1 MTYPQ
6 RGVQEGQSSVY
17 VNGNSQSANFNAP
30 PQWSSNTSS
39 TDLDPSLQTNQNAT
53 RVMPGSLTLASKK
66 MVTIADSISIAN
78 AQGASAMTKIP
89 PPGADSVSA
98 LSARFFNA
106 RGDLYRVHTD
116 RGADIGKRLS
126 WSLEEAAKKYQRAE
140 SDNNESF
147 GKIQ

>member
-1 MTYPQ
+1 
-6 RGVQEGQSSVY
+6 
-17 VNGNSQSANFNAP
+17 
-30 PQWSSNTSS
+30 
-39 TDLDPSLQTNQNAT
+39 
-53 RVMPGSLTLASKK
+53 MPGSLTLASKK